1 MHNLFLFELS
11 QKIFIFITKLILFIH
26 LISSS
31 RSINTALSFK
41 ISIEDF
47 IRDAITGVP
56 DAIASSGDIPN
67 PHKLMDKKK
76 SLQMKGT
83 DLEDCHLN
91 IQNICNFQYSEF
103 YLKFHLHVCLSC
115 QKLLKEI
122 FFN

>member
-1 MHNLFLFELS
+1 MQSLVFQMPSPLVE
-11 QKIFIFITKLILFIH
+11 IFQ
-26 LISSS
+26 
-31 RSINTALSFK
+31 
-41 ISIEDF
+41 
-47 IRDAITGVP
+47 
-56 DAIASSGDIPN
+56 N

-122 FFN
+122 FL